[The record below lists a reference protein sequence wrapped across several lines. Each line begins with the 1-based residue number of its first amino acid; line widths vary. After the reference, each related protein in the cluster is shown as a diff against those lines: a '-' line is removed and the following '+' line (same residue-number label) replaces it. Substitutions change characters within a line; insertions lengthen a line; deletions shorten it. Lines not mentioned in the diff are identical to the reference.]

1 LIHLREL
8 DLTVPVEVPASGSNQ
23 KELRQHAG
31 EIMNCKSF
39 ITTALF
45 LGLLTQGRAA
55 DSFIGAIVTE
65 VDPHVAGA
73 STATGLGFC
82 TGVYWRTGQEDLEKE
97 VSFEFWSARWTGRDA
112 LGVRQDS
119 FSDTLMPLML
129 NFRVNVAPDSSLKKL
144 RVYIG
149 PSIGMARVNGRDQI
163 TGGGMNQHFDDSVW
177 NTVWGG
183 TAGFIFRL
191 TPRVDIN
198 LGYRLLVMSKTTY
211 HYQDQS
217 YGLGRRAIDVFSL
230 GAVMRF

>member
-1 LIHLREL
+1 
-8 DLTVPVEVPASGSNQ
+8 
-23 KELRQHAG
+23 
-31 EIMNCKSF
+31 MNCKSF

-149 PSIGMARVNGRDQI
+149 PSIGMTSAHGRDQI
-163 TGGGMNQHFDDSVW
+163 TGGGMNQSFDDTVW
-177 NTVWGG
+177 NMVWGG
-183 TAGFIFRL
+183 TAGLKIRV
-191 TPRVDIN
+191 TPTVDID
-198 LGYRLLVMSKTTY
+198 LGYRVLVIAKTTY
-211 HYQDQS
+211 RYQGQG
-217 YGLGRRAIDVFSL
+217 YGFGQRATNVFSL
-230 GAVMRF
+230 GVGMRF

>member
-129 NFRVNVAPDSSLKKL
+129 NFRVNVAPDSDYKNL
-144 RVYIG
+144 RVYFG
-149 PSIGMARVNGRDQI
+149 PSIGMARMNGRDHI
-163 TGGGMNQHFDDSVW
+163 TGGGMDQRFDDSVW
-177 NTVWGG
+177 NMVWGG
-183 TAGFIFRL
+183 TAGLKIRV
-191 TPRVDIN
+191 TPTVDID
-198 LGYRLLVMSKTTY
+198 LGYRVLVIAKTTY
-211 HYQDQS
+211 RYQGQG
-217 YGLGRRAIDVFSL
+217 YGFGQRATNVFSL
-230 GAVMRF
+230 GVGMRF